1 MGGVLMR
8 YRVKNWETYQHY
20 KDRAPPWIKLHF
32 ALLSSQDWVTF
43 DDASRVLAVACM
55 LVASRNEGEIDCSQS
70 GLAYLKRVAYLNKTP
85 NIKPLIESGFLI
97 PASAMLADASEVHR
111 NATIETEKRRE
122 REEKETTSAVSDK
135 SLPAAETKKT
145 AISFDFKLGQWNGIE
160 VEDAVAWESAY
171 PAIHVETELFR
182 AAEWVKANPANR
194 KSNWRRFLTNW
205 FSRAQER
212 APRRAA

>member
-1 MGGVLMR
+1 MS
-8 YRVKNWETYQHY
+8 YRVKNWEKFQHF
-20 KDRAPPWIKLHF
+20 KDRRPPWIKLYREILDQRDISLISDC
-32 ALLSSQDWVTF
+32 AYRVLVGCWLLASEDDTQQGLLPSVEDIAFRLRIDKSKIIKVLPELAPWLYQDDINPISGRYQ
-43 DDASRVLAVACM
+43 DDA
-55 LVASRNEGEIDCSQS
+55 
-70 GLAYLKRVAYLNKTP
+70 P
-85 NIKPLIESGFLI
+85 
-97 PASAMLADASEVHR
+97 
-111 NATIETEKRRE
+111 ETETETETDK
-122 REEKETTSAVSDK
+122 EKAIAFSSAVSDK

-145 AISFDFKLGQWNGIE
+145 AISFDFKLGQWDGIE
-160 VEDAVAWESAY
+160 VEDAAAWESAY